1 MTDVTGRDMTDS
13 PPETAHRLTA
23 PIASRHRDRFFAAR
37 RIGAMAL
44 RYLYLLRS
52 SWTRIIE
59 LAYWPIMQMILWGFM
74 TEFLLRSESPVLKAS
89 GMLIA
94 AVLLWDVM
102 FRSNIGVA
110 VSFLE
115 EMWSRNLAQLFASP
129 LRPYEWA
136 LSLLTISL
144 VRTIIGVLPAAL
156 LAIPL
161 YNYSIFEMGLP
172 LIAFFANLMI
182 FGGAIGL
189 AVSGMILRYGL
200 GAESLA
206 WVGIFAVAPISGIY
220 YPIDTLPLWLQTIA
234 WLLPSASVFEG
245 MRAVLA
251 EGVFRMD
258 LFISAVLLNIAY
270 MTAALA
276 IFLYIFRVARLRG
289 LLMKVGE

>member
-1 MTDVTGRDMTDS
+1 
-13 PPETAHRLTA
+13 
-23 PIASRHRDRFFAAR
+23 
-37 RIGAMAL
+37 MAL
-44 RYLYLLRS
+44 RYLFLLRS
-52 SWTRIIE
+52 SWTRIVE

-74 TEFLLRSESPVLKAS
+74 TEFLLRSNSEILKAS

-110 VSFLE
+110 ISFLE

-144 VRTIIGVLPAAL
+144 VRTLVGVLPAAI

-161 YNYSIFEMGLP
+161 YSYSIFEMGLP
-172 LIAFFANLMI
+172 LIAFFANLML
-182 FGGAIGL
+182 FGGAVGL
-189 AVSGMILRYGL
+189 AVSAMILRYGL

-206 WVGIFAVAPISGIY
+206 WVGIFAIAPISGIY
-220 YPIDTLPLWLQTIA
+220 YPIDTLPLWLQPVA
-234 WLLPSASVFEG
+234 WALPSAAVFEG

-251 EGVFRMD
+251 EGIFRED
-258 LFISAVLLNIAY
+258 LFIRAVLLNVLY
-270 MTAALA
+270 MMMGLG
-276 IFLYIFRVARLRG
+276 IFLAVFRIARKRG
-289 LLMKVGE
+289 QLLQVGE

>member
-1 MTDVTGRDMTDS
+1 
-13 PPETAHRLTA
+13 
-23 PIASRHRDRFFAAR
+23 
-37 RIGAMAL
+37 MAL
-44 RYLYLLRS
+44 RYLFLLRS
-52 SWTRIIE
+52 SWTRIVE
-59 LAYWPIMQMILWGFM
+59 LAYWPIMQMIMWGFM
-74 TEFLLRSESPVLKAS
+74 TEFLLRSGSPILKAA

-110 VSFLE
+110 ISFLE

-144 VRTIIGVLPAAL
+144 IRTLVGVLPAAL

-172 LIAFFANLMI
+172 LIAFFANLMV
-182 FGGAIGL
+182 FGGAVGL
-189 AVSGMILRYGL
+189 AVSALILRYGL

-206 WVGIFAVAPISGIY
+206 WVGIFAIAPISGIY
-220 YPIDTLPLWLQTIA
+220 YPIDTLPVWLQPVA
-234 WLLPSASVFEG
+234 WALPSASVFEG

-251 EGVFRMD
+251 DGVFRTD
-258 LFISAVLLNIAY
+258 LFYRAVSLNVLY
-270 MTAALA
+270 MLTGLF
-276 IFLYIFRVARLRG
+276 IFLAVFRIARKRG
-289 LLMKVGE
+289 LLLQVGE

>member
-1 MTDVTGRDMTDS
+1 MNEPVRE
-13 PPETAHRLTA
+13 PRKPAP
-23 PIASRHRDRFFAAR
+23 PIAGQYPDRPFSPR

-44 RYLYLLRS
+44 RYLFLLRS
-52 SWTRIIE
+52 SWTRIVE
-59 LAYWPIMQMILWGFM
+59 LAYWPIMQMIMWGFM
-74 TEFLLRSESPVLKAS
+74 TEFLLRSGSDVLKAS

-110 VSFLE
+110 ISFLE

-136 LSLLTISL
+136 LSLLAISL
-144 VRTIIGVLPAAL
+144 VRTLVGVLPAAL

-172 LIAFFANLMI
+172 LIAFFSNLML
-182 FGGAIGL
+182 FGGAVGL
-189 AVSGMILRYGL
+189 AVSALILRYGL

-206 WVGIFAVAPISGIY
+206 WVGIFAIAPISGIY
-220 YPIDTLPLWLQTIA
+220 YPIDTLPLWLQPVA
-234 WLLPSASVFEG
+234 WALPSAAVFEG

-251 EGVFRMD
+251 EGVFRTD
-258 LFISAVLLNIAY
+258 LFFRAVILNVFYMIAG
-270 MTAALA
+270 LV
-276 IFLYIFRVARLRG
+276 IFLAVFRIARKRG
-289 LLMKVGE
+289 SLLQVGE

>member
-1 MTDVTGRDMTDS
+1 MNDHATEQTPRTHVPS
-13 PPETAHRLTA
+13 A
-23 PIASRHRDRFFAAR
+23 PAAARHGDRPFAPR
-37 RIGAMAL
+37 RIGAMVL

-74 TEFLLRSESPVLKAS
+74 TTFLLRSETTILKAG

-94 AVLLWDVM
+94 AVLLWDVL

-144 VRTIIGVLPAAL
+144 VRTLIGVLPAAL

-161 YNYSIFEMGLP
+161 YSFSIFEMGLP
-172 LIAFFANLMI
+172 LVAFFVNLMV
-182 FGGAIGL
+182 FGGATGL
-189 AVSGMILRYGL
+189 AVAGLILRYGL

-206 WVGIFAVAPISGIY
+206 WVAIFAIAPISGIY
-220 YPIDTLPLWLQTIA
+220 YPIDTLPGWLQPFA
-234 WLLPSASVFEG
+234 WAFPSAPVFEG

-251 EGVFRMD
+251 DGIFRTDLFLWATALNVIYMAAGIAVFLFVFR
-258 LFISAVLLNIAY
+258 IAR
-270 MTAALA
+270 
-276 IFLYIFRVARLRG
+276 IRG
-289 LLMKVGE
+289 LLLKVGE